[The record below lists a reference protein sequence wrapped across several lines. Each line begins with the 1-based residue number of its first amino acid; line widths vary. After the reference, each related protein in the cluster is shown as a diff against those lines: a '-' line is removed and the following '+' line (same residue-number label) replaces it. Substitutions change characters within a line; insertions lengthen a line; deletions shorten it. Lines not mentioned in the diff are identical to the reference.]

1 MTYRL
6 SLNDEVGDALRTVA
20 RDELE
25 AASRG
30 LGDGH
35 ADDPVEAVHDARK
48 RLKKTRSAL
57 RLARP
62 AMRGGEYRTENRL
75 LRDRGRALS
84 GARDADVMV
93 ETVDALAERFAG
105 QAPAALFDAVR
116 VRLAERAAAVREGAE
131 DDVVRQAAELGTLAA
146 RVDEW
151 PLERSSAD
159 TLVRGLERSY
169 ARGRDA
175 FERAERRPTTTNLHE
190 LRKRVKD
197 LWYQERLLGDAWPG
211 MMKANARE
219 SKALSRLLGDD
230 HDLAVLEAVLADE
243 EVTRDVAADVGELLE
258 LIAHRRDELLAEILA
273 LGRRVYAEPPK
284 AFRRRMRRYLRLA
297 ISEPPPATVG
307 V

>member
-6 SLNDEVGDALRTVA
+6 SLDDKVSDALRTVA
-20 RDELE
+20 REELE
-25 AASRG
+25 AAADG
-30 LGDGH
+30 LDHGH
-35 ADDPVEAVHDARK
+35 AADPVEAVHDARK

-62 AMRGGEYRTENRL
+62 AMRGRDYRAENRR

-116 VRLAERAAAVREGAE
+116 ERLAERAAAVREHAG
-131 DDVVRQAAELGTLAA
+131 DDVAREAAALRTLAA

-151 PLERSSAD
+151 PLERASAG
-159 TLVRGLERSY
+159 TLVRGLQRSY

-175 FERAERRPTTTNLHE
+175 FARADRRPTTTNLHE

-197 LWYQERLLGDAWPG
+197 LWYHERLLGEMWPG
-211 MMKANARE
+211 MMKAHARE

-230 HDLAVLEAVLADE
+230 HDLAVLEALLADE
-243 EVTRDVAADVGELLE
+243 DATRDVAADVGELLE
-258 LIAHRRDELLAEILA
+258 LIAHRREELLVEIRALA
-273 LGRRVYAEPPK
+273 RRLYAEPPK
-284 AFRRRMRRYLRLA
+284 IFRKRMRRYLRLA
-297 ISEPPPATVG
+297 VTEAPPAVVG
-307 V
+307 A

>member
-1 MTYRL
+1 
-6 SLNDEVGDALRTVA
+6 
-20 RDELE
+20 
-25 AASRG
+25 
-30 LGDGH
+30 
-35 ADDPVEAVHDARK
+35 
-48 RLKKTRSAL
+48 
-57 RLARP
+57 
-62 AMRGGEYRTENRL
+62 
-75 LRDRGRALS
+75 
-84 GARDADVMV
+84 VMV
-93 ETVDALAERFAG
+93 ETVDGLAERFAG
-105 QAPAALFDAVR
+105 QAPVALFDAVR
-116 VRLAERAAAVREGAE
+116 ERLAERAAAVREGAE
-131 DDVVRQAAELGTLAA
+131 DDVVRQAGELGTLAA

-151 PLERSSAD
+151 PLERSSAG

-211 MMKANARE
+211 MMKASARE

-258 LIAHRRDELLAEILA
+258 LIAHRRGELLAEIRA

-307 V
+307 A